1 MKTVLDLIGEYAR
14 LNDAKI
20 RRGGHL
26 VPSSEKRWEELKSF
40 YDLLMSHTS
49 LAGGSVNRWSS
60 AIDVLIKV
68 DARER
73 LRVPVEREFPFEVDG
88 ELHKGFAVNISLGGI
103 YVASSHRAPAG
114 KRVSL
119 YLAQNDARGQAPVET
134 RGVVVWVSD
143 RGVADA
149 FLPPGM
155 GIRFTDKRDTVED
168 LLDGMVVD
176 ALVRHLSGLDVHS
189 LAPDIFLTQQVEL

>member
-60 AIDVLIKV
+60 AIDV
-68 DARER
+68 R
-73 LRVPVEREFPFEVDG
+73 FP
-88 ELHKGFAVNISLGGI
+88 L
-103 YVASSHRAPAG
+103 
-114 KRVSL
+114 
-119 YLAQNDARGQAPVET
+119 
-134 RGVVVWVSD
+134 
-143 RGVADA
+143 
-149 FLPPGM
+149 
-155 GIRFTDKRDTVED
+155 
-168 LLDGMVVD
+168 
-176 ALVRHLSGLDVHS
+176 
-189 LAPDIFLTQQVEL
+189 